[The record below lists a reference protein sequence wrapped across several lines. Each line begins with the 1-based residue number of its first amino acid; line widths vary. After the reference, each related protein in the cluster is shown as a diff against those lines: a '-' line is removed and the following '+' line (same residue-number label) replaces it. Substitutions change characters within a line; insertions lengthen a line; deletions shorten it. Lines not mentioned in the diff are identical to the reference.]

1 MRNKWYVY
9 EKGWIDPICAFDSY
23 DEAEAFVQ
31 TQMQEDRNEGWFSSQ
46 YEICEGSDV
55 IFDELETNS

>member
-23 DEAEAFVQ
+23 GEAEAFVQ

-55 IFDELETNS
+55 VFDDLETNR